1 MNLPNEVLDLV
12 NAQAN
17 HDSAAFADC
26 FSETAVVFDE
36 SKTHKGRIEIQ
47 QWIDQANKKFN
58 TVMKPLEYTHCETT
72 GILLAEISGTFEG
85 SPIIL
90 NYNFVFRD
98 GKIQSLKIGG

>member
-26 FSETAVVFDE
+26 FSENAVVFDE
-36 SKTHKGRIEIQ
+36 GKTHKGKAEIKH
-47 QWIDQANKKFN
+47 WISEANNKYN
-58 TVMKPLEYTHCETT
+58 TIIKPLKYTHCETT
-72 GILLAEISGTFEG
+72 GVLLAEISGTFEG
-85 SPIIL
+85 SPLIL

-98 GKIQSLKIGG
+98 GLIQSLKIGG